1 MVAGKEAVSFDEIIQ
16 AARIRRKK
24 QALTDQFFETKRRSS
39 APGAGSGARS
49 GSGSGAGALANRV
62 SAAPGSL
69 ASRAGI
75 AKRSTAAAITRKPGA
90 TVPTRPAR
98 QNRMF
103 SDVIT
108 QNNGQATVHDGS
120 PGFSIKG
127 SASGPCVLLGSNFA
141 PGTTAAD
148 IESALEPVGGA
159 MLGCKIVSTN
169 PVVTAEMIFEERS
182 GAESVVS
189 RFNNQKADGRILHIR
204 IKPGPPPLL
213 SQIPAELTQ
222 QQHHQTRL
230 RHHPSQPIFDNQREQ
245 ADRERREQRRA
256 DPQIQDGRYGFDD
269 LSQQQQPNGGG
280 ASSARGGGGQRGGGG
295 SGRNR
300 NAGNGNTGLY
310 SDEMVIDEPGHGSR
324 SRRGRGR

>member
-1 MVAGKEAVSFDEIIQ
+1 MAAGKEAVSFDEIIQ
-16 AARIRRKK
+16 AARMRRKK
-24 QALTDQFFETKRRSS
+24 QALTDRFFETKRRSS
-39 APGAGSGARS
+39 APGPGSGAGSGA
-49 GSGSGAGALANRV
+49 GGGALVNRV

-69 ASRAGI
+69 ASRVGV
-75 AKRSTAAAITRKPGA
+75 AKRSTAAITTRKPGA
-90 TVPTRPAR
+90 AVPTHPAR

-103 SDVIT
+103 SDIIT
-108 QNNGQATVHDGS
+108 KNNGQATVQDRG

-127 SASGPCVLLGSNFA
+127 SASGPCVVLGSNFA

-159 MLGCKIVSTN
+159 MLGCKIVSTD

-182 GAESVVS
+182 GAESVVA

-204 IKPGPPPLL
+204 IKPGPPPPAPR
-213 SQIPAELTQ
+213 IPAEINQ
-222 QQHHQTRL
+222 QQQQTRL
-230 RHHPSQPIFDNQREQ
+230 RHHRPQPIFDNLREQ

-269 LSQQQQPNGGG
+269 TSRQQHDKGG
-280 ASSARGGGGQRGGGG
+280 ANSARGGEGQRGGGG
-295 SGRNR
+295 SGRNL

-310 SDEMVIDEPGHGSR
+310 SDQMVIDEPGRNSR
-324 SRRGRGR
+324 SRGRRGR